1 MIFNG
6 KIFYKIVQTDSNDS
20 AKVYVHD
27 TQIENSDDGKS
38 DTDTFILKESTNSI
52 AEKLDADNISLLIE

>member
-52 AEKLDADNISLLIE
+52 AEKLEADNISLLIE